1 MTTFPWFLP
10 HLFGLFFGL
19 IAVLL
24 LVVVF
29 VRPRPRT
36 HGAARWARARDI
48 NALISGNGPIIGR
61 DEKGR
66 LLRAPGDAPLLTA
79 APARSGKGS
88 GFIIPTL
95 LTYPGSIVIIDP
107 KGEAARVT
115 REHRAA
121 TGKVFVVDPFA
132 ASISPESA
140 ARYNPLNALIGSPT
154 MIEEAFKLADAICPV
169 GTRENE
175 HFSSTARTLIRA
187 ILLHVVTS
195 AASDNQNL
203 ITVRAILN
211 MRADAFTAELE
222 EMAASELP
230 AISGPARQQLARDP
244 REGASV
250 LSTAARATEWLDSPA
265 VARSLTASDF
275 SFHDLKSRA
284 GTVYVVIPTPYM
296 GAFGKWLRLLT
307 VSVLS
312 EFTRTPAP
320 GSMGNCLFMI
330 DEAAALGRLDELQ
343 TANAVMPGYGL
354 RLWTFWQDL
363 SQIEEAYGAAY
374 QSFLASADTQIY
386 FDVNDQ
392 MTCEEISGILGNET
406 VVIGVG
412 KNAQRTSRPLL
423 APELVR
429 QEKRVIVFRRSQP
442 PLRVRKIRWFAD
454 KAFKNF
460 GKNER

>member
-1 MTTFPWFLP
+1 MVTFPWFLP
-10 HLFGLFFGL
+10 YLFGLLFST
-19 IAVLL
+19 IAVLM

-29 VRPRPRT
+29 VKPRPRT
-36 HGAARWARARDI
+36 HGAARWARPGDI
-48 NALISGNGPIIGR
+48 KALVSGNGPVIGR

-88 GFIIPTL
+88 GFIVPTL
-95 LTYPGSIVIIDP
+95 LTYSGSIVIIDP

-115 REHRAA
+115 REHRAMM
-121 TGKVFVVDPFA
+121 GDVFVVDPFGA
-132 ASISPESA
+132 AVAPDQA
-140 ARYNPLNALIGSPT
+140 ARYNPLDALIGSPA

-169 GTRENE
+169 GDRENA
-175 HFSSTARTLIRA
+175 HFTSTARTLIRA
-187 ILLHVVTS
+187 LLLHVVTS
-195 AASDNQNL
+195 AASDNRNL
-203 ITVRAILN
+203 NTVRAILN
-211 MRADAFTAELE
+211 LPAEAFTAELE
-222 EMAASELP
+222 EMAASELS

-265 VARSLTASDF
+265 VARSLTGSDF
-275 SFHDLKSRA
+275 SFHELKNRP
-284 GTVYVVIPTPYM
+284 GTVYIVIPTPYM
-296 GAFGKWLRLLT
+296 GAFGRWLRLLT

-320 GSMGNCLFMI
+320 GATGNCLFMI

-363 SQIEEAYGAAY
+363 SQIEESYGGAW

-392 MTCEEISGILGNET
+392 MTCEEISGMIGNET
-406 VVIGVG
+406 VVIGAG
-412 KNAQRTSRPLL
+412 KSTQRIARPLL

-429 QEKRVIVFRRSQP
+429 QEKRVIIFRRGRP
-442 PLRVRKIRWFAD
+442 PLRARRVRWFAD
-454 KAFKNF
+454 KALKRL
-460 GKNER
+460 GRSER